1 MARFIRP
8 HSPTPQRRA
17 GFCLHSA
24 RQFLTNAPHTRRPRH
39 QYPVQSAGNRGTLQS
54 PGSQEVDEQGK
65 RRSSTRQ
72 SGRGQCRR
80 PGGKGVLFFQS
91 DFLDFNS
98 ILTHPTFIPVGNS
111 APAGSGRIH
120 RIHLCALRPRT
131 QVMFCRSMFDADG
144 SQPFYFSQAIKVMDV
159 NSDPLLLLLNDSTG
173 WLRDKLTR
181 LEDTLGTILP
191 QEFSPMDSNVT
202 NYAFDTL
209 YCDTYNRCVF
219 QKDADKT
226 NLTSISQIRRKGDV
240 YITPSR
246 NIG

>member
-1 MARFIRP
+1 
-8 HSPTPQRRA
+8 
-17 GFCLHSA
+17 
-24 RQFLTNAPHTRRPRH
+24 
-39 QYPVQSAGNRGTLQS
+39 
-54 PGSQEVDEQGK
+54 
-65 RRSSTRQ
+65 
-72 SGRGQCRR
+72 
-80 PGGKGVLFFQS
+80 
-91 DFLDFNS
+91 
-98 ILTHPTFIPVGNS
+98 
-111 APAGSGRIH
+111 
-120 RIHLCALRPRT
+120 
-131 QVMFCRSMFDADG
+131 
-144 SQPFYFSQAIKVMDV
+144 MDV